1 MAIAEWVLKWR
12 HVARKKTFETRL
24 DIDKEA
30 EIYQKQ
36 VINSWVKVFGIIPE
50 FRILRLT
57 FHKKSAP
64 KC

>member
-36 VINSWVKVFGIIPE
+36 VNSWVKVF
-50 FRILRLT
+50 RIMESQPQNAELGRLLWLL
-57 FHKKSAP
+57 
-64 KC
+64 

>member
-36 VINSWVKVFGIIPE
+36 VI
-50 FRILRLT
+50 ILDL
-57 FHKKSAP
+57 FVHIS
-64 KC
+64 CMGGSFQDYS